1 MPDEKR
7 LRPDCKSD
15 EGFHQRRER
24 AAAALESCTASQP
37 LNASEQHLL
46 RYCSCTDGAFGMQ
59 RYTPYACE
67 DPGGDSKIRAEM
79 RAKIQRSD
87 GQPGEDPGVSPPQP
101 ERRRSRSRR
110 RSKRSPGEESGGD
123 IPAPRPD
130 SGTHAG
136 AVARAI
142 LKNLIE
148 RSKAWPQSAAT
159 VYDINVMKMLE
170 QSLHLLTDEERN
182 QAEELMMAAIAN
194 VYNNV
199 WHGSSHTRR
208 A

>member
-1 MPDEKR
+1 MPASAFTPELAKNLFVDSVE
-7 LRPDCKSD
+7 RPP
-15 EGFHQRRER
+15 
-24 AAAALESCTASQP
+24 AAVALCCGDSGEDPGGDAGEDAGGDVGGDS
-37 LNASEQHLL
+37 
-46 RYCSCTDGAFGMQ
+46 G
-59 RYTPYACE
+59 E

-87 GQPGEDPGVSPPQP
+87 GQPGENSGVSPPQP
-101 ERRRSRSRR
+101 ERRRSRSRP

-123 IPAPRPD
+123 MIQVLRPD

-136 AVARAI
+136 AVARAV

-159 VYDINVMKMLE
+159 VYDINVVKMLE
-170 QSLHLLTDEERN
+170 QSLHLLTEEERN
-182 QAEELMMAAIAN
+182 QAKELMMAAIAN
-194 VYNNV
+194 FYNNV
-199 WHGSSHTRR
+199 WHGSSDTRR

>member
-1 MPDEKR
+1 MPASAFT
-7 LRPDCKSD
+7 PV
-15 EGFHQRRER
+15 
-24 AAAALESCTASQP
+24 ALCCGDSGEDPGGDAGEDAGGDVGGDS
-37 LNASEQHLL
+37 
-46 RYCSCTDGAFGMQ
+46 G
-59 RYTPYACE
+59 E

-87 GQPGEDPGVSPPQP
+87 GQPGENSGVSPPQP
-101 ERRRSRSRR
+101 ERRRSRSRP

-159 VYDINVMKMLE
+159 VYDINVVKMLE
-170 QSLHLLTDEERN
+170 QSLHLLTEEERN
-182 QAEELMMAAIAN
+182 QANELMMAAIAN
-194 VYNNV
+194 FYNNV
-199 WHGSSHTRR
+199 WHGSSDTRR

>member
-1 MPDEKR
+1 MPASAFTPELAKNLFVDSAE
-7 LRPDCKSD
+7 RPP
-15 EGFHQRRER
+15 
-24 AAAALESCTASQP
+24 AAVALCCGDS
-37 LNASEQHLL
+37 
-46 RYCSCTDGAFGMQ
+46 G
-59 RYTPYACE
+59 E

-79 RAKIQRSD
+79 RAKIQRS
-87 GQPGEDPGVSPPQP
+87 
-101 ERRRSRSRR
+101 ERRRPRSRR
-110 RSKRSPGEESGGD
+110 SPRSDRNPGEESGGD
-123 IPAPRPD
+123 VPAPRPD

-159 VYDINVMKMLE
+159 VYDINVMMMLE